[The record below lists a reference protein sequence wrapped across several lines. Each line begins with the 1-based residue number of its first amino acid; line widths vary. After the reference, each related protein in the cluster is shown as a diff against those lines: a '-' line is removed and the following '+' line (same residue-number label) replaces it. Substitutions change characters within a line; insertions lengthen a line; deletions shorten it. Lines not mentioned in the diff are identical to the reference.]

1 MLDKLPDKIGSYIL
15 KKYQTDYNGI
25 VKIQQTVACEYV
37 SSKNGDWYV
46 ILPITNDQGFFVT
59 ILRGELDGYYS
70 ITKENLEVKSLKE
83 LVMYLKNVLK

>member
-1 MLDKLPDKIGSYIL
+1 MLDKLPDKIGNYIL

-25 VKIQQTVACEYV
+25 IKFQQTVACEYV
-37 SSKNGDWYV
+37 SSENSDWYV
-46 ILPITNDQGFFVT
+46 ILPITNQQGFFVT

-70 ITKENLEVKSLKE
+70 VIKENLEIKSLKD